1 MDLVVIAGLLV
12 LFVIYIAYQKGKAD
26 QKLKTQE
33 TILDNVKRSKELA
46 NKLRNSRVRD
56 KLRKYSNER

>member
-46 NKLRNSRVRD
+46 NKLRDARVRS
-56 KLRKYSNER
+56 KLREHSNER